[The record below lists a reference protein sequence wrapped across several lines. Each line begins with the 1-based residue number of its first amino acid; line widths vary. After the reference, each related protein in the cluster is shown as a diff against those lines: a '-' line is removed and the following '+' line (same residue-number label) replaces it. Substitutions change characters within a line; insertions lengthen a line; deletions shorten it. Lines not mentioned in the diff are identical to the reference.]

1 MLTTRPIR
9 HKKMAEQ
16 IRDAVTDYIR
26 DHRLKVG
33 DRIPTEA
40 KLCAA
45 FGVSRPSVREALRL
59 LEQERL
65 IVTEHG
71 RGRFVT
77 AAATLNI
84 ARPITVF
91 ESISRML
98 AALGYAP
105 DTRVLSTRTILAGS
119 DPQAAAALGLQ
130 PEVEIYVLERLR
142 EAEGQA
148 LVYSIDVVPMALLGT
163 DRRGRRL
170 QDRSTNFW
178 PASNRSRL
186 CPAQMWQRHS
196 CLTACYRSRQRRALV
211 LCLGT
216 CLSEIGTPVFMA
228 RDYHRGSLIS
238 FKLLAPVGLSG
249 ALIAFSAARPKQHL
263 LKKCFRALTF
273 RRGEEVLM
281 RTLFHDPACIHEDH
295 PIRNLPGKAHL
306 MRTTDMVMPSSARP
320 TITSSTS

>member
-1 MLTTRPIR
+1 MLTTRPLR
-9 HKKMAEQ
+9 SHKKMAEQ

-26 DHRLKVG
+26 EHRLKVG

-98 AALGYAP
+98 TALGYAP

-130 PEVEIYVLERLR
+130 PEVEIFVLERLR
-142 EAEGQA
+142 EAGGQA

-163 DRRGRRL
+163 APEGAALAGSVNEFLASIEQKPVMSSANVAAAFLPDGVL
-170 QDRSTNFW
+170 TG
-178 PASNRSRL
+178 PANTEPWL
-186 CPAQMWQRHS
+186 
-196 CLTACYRSRQRRALV
+196 LV
-211 LCLGT
+211 T
-216 CLSEIGTPVFMA
+216 EICLSEVGTAVLYA

-238 FKLLAPVGLSG
+238 FN
-249 ALIAFSAARPKQHL
+249 FSRQ
-263 LKKCFRALTF
+263 
-273 RRGEEVLM
+273 
-281 RTLFHDPACIHEDH
+281 
-295 PIRNLPGKAHL
+295 
-306 MRTTDMVMPSSARP
+306 
-320 TITSSTS
+320 

>member
-1 MLTTRPIR
+1 MLTTRPLR
-9 HKKMAEQ
+9 SHKKMAEQ

-26 DHRLKVG
+26 EHGLKAG

-65 IVTEHG
+65 VVTEHG

-98 AALGYAP
+98 AALGYVP
-105 DTRVLSTRTILAGS
+105 STRVLSAKTIPAAS

-130 PEVEIYVLERLR
+130 PEAEMYMLERLR
-142 EAEGQA
+142 EAEGEA
-148 LVYSIDVVPMALLGT
+148 LVYSIDVIPLALLGET
-163 DRRGRRL
+163 PDDAALEGSVNEFL
-170 QDRSTNFW
+170 ASTEQKPVMSSANVAAAFLPAGVLTG
-178 PASNRSRL
+178 PASTEPWL
-186 CPAQMWQRHS
+186 
-196 CLTACYRSRQRRALV
+196 LV
-211 LCLGT
+211 SET
-216 CLSEIGTPVFMA
+216 CLSEVGTPVLYA

-238 FKLLAPVGLSG
+238 FN
-249 ALIAFSAARPKQHL
+249 FSRQ
-263 LKKCFRALTF
+263 
-273 RRGEEVLM
+273 
-281 RTLFHDPACIHEDH
+281 
-295 PIRNLPGKAHL
+295 
-306 MRTTDMVMPSSARP
+306 
-320 TITSSTS
+320 